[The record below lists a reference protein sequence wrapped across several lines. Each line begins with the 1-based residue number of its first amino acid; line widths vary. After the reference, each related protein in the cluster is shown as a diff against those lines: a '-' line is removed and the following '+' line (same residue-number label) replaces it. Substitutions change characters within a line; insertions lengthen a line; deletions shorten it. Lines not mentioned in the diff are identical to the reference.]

1 MREVARTVLG
11 LLVLMV
17 VASVVPLVDGVRQAR
32 AVVWA
37 ASRGAVQLL
46 TIGLVLGAVFRA
58 PLAVLPALAVMV
70 VAATATVTPRW
81 SSYLSLA
88 GGGVLPPPRWRWP
101 AARR

>member
-1 MREVARTVLG
+1 VREVARTALG

-46 TIGLVLGAVFRA
+46 TVGLVLGAVFRA

-70 VAATATVTPRW
+70 AAATATVTPR
-81 SSYLSLA
+81 LVEVP
-88 GGGVLPPPRWRWP
+88 VLGRWR
-101 AARR
+101 